1 MEIKMSDI
9 FKEVKELGIK
19 FDSHYSDLYIPVND
33 QTRELVKKY
42 LSSPID
48 GKPNHCVSTFYS
60 NLPEE
65 KGQLWYDLAF
75 QYLPYWEEKQGT
87 QQEEV
92 SRQLKKLGFN

>member
-1 MEIKMSDI
+1 MSDI
-9 FKEVKELGIK
+9 FNEVKELGIN

-60 NLPEE
+60 NLESE

-92 SRQLKKLGFN
+92 SRQLKKLGFK